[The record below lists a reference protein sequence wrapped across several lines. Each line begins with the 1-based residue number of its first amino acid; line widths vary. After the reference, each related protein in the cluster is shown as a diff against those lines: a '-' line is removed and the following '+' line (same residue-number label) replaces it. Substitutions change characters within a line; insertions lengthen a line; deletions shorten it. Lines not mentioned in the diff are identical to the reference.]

1 MLAILAI
8 FDLAMEA
15 FRYDQISYVFANDS
29 TKKIIYWT
37 VIGYGIVKL
46 VIVTLAYFSF
56 KKAHMQ

>member
-1 MLAILAI
+1 
-8 FDLAMEA
+8 MEA

-29 TKKIIYWT
+29 TKEIIYWT

-46 VIVTLAYFSF
+46 VIVSLAYFSF